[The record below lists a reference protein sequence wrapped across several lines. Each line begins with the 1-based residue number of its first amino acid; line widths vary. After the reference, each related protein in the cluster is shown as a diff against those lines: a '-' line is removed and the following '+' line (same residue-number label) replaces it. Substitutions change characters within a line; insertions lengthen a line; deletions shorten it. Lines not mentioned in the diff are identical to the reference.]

1 MVPFHVLSQLLNSHV
16 ICLLQ
21 AQKPSMHNMNGL
33 FRIIVTLDAGTNKL
47 MNEDAVKLIAGY
59 LVDASLVCNFPNFR
73 ALIAISVCLPY
84 FAPRHSISFKSPK
97 GWLC

>member
-1 MVPFHVLSQLLNSHV
+1 LMWNNLSNA
-16 ICLLQ
+16 I

-47 MNEDAVKLIAGY
+47 MNEDAIKLIAGY

-73 ALIAISVCLPY
+73 ALIDSQEI
-84 FAPRHSISFKSPK
+84 
-97 GWLC
+97 

>member
-1 MVPFHVLSQLLNSHV
+1 
-16 ICLLQ
+16 
-21 AQKPSMHNMNGL
+21 MHNMNGL

-73 ALIAISVCLPY
+73 ALIDSQEI
-84 FAPRHSISFKSPK
+84 
-97 GWLC
+97 